1 MRSPMRRNTAIRM
14 MASRSS
20 TVANVIRKA
29 RMDPGNA
36 LANRAN
42 TANENAISVA
52 VGTAQPLDICAKEND
67 VPEAMTSCPDPAAA
81 NNEITPMN
89 STGGAS
95 IPPTAHS
102 IGTAAALGLDSDPVV
117 SSCFNSRPTVRKNT
131 VSRPSCT
138 QWPNPMSIL
147 VCGMAIRKFSSCSN
161 ACAVNGRLA
170 SNRPARAKPSIIR
183 PDMRS
188 DAAMRRIVAQVPLFD
203 VAIMLLVLRS
213 PFDRSIRKR
222 SIKCIGGSWRSS
234 LPHIALRC
242 ARNQL
247 QASQKSTENK
257 ESLLRIREGGS
268 CARDRIRTCDLL
280 IRSQLL

>member
-1 MRSPMRRNTAIRM
+1 M
-14 MASRSS
+14 
-20 TVANVIRKA
+20 
-29 RMDPGNA
+29 
-36 LANRAN
+36 
-42 TANENAISVA
+42 
-52 VGTAQPLDICAKEND
+52 
-67 VPEAMTSCPDPAAA
+67 
-81 NNEITPMN
+81 
-89 STGGAS
+89 GGA
-95 IPPTAHS
+95 IMPPTAHS

-213 PFDRSIRKR
+213 PLSVNVVSSVSEGLGVHPCRILRSAVRAINCRLHKNPRK
-222 SIKCIGGSWRSS
+222 IKKASS
-234 LPHIALRC
+234 AF
-242 ARNQL
+242 A
-247 QASQKSTENK
+247 K
-257 ESLLRIREGGS
+257 EVHVRETGFEP
-268 CARDRIRTCDLL
+268 ATC
-280 IRSQLL
+280 